1 MIFGIYHIG
10 SATETIKI
18 VQDFLKDNDCEPIV
32 LDKNNYTEAEKC
44 DYIISIGGDGTML
57 RAAKIASIYN
67 KSVIGINCGHFG
79 YLAELEV
86 NEIPLIKKI
95 IDNDYIIER
104 RKMIKVT
111 LEKSGDEFTALN
123 DIVIQR
129 SNDSSIAEITV
140 SSKDKPF
147 LKVKADG
154 IIIATPTGSTAYS
167 MSAGGPIVDPSV
179 DGIIINSICA
189 HSLFDRPII
198 LNGNSEIRIQAKTR
212 NHQDVVYFTVDGDE
226 TIKFDADDTV
236 KISVDRDRTADFI
249 KIKNDSFYSILRSK
263 MI

>member
-1 MIFGIYHIG
+1 
-10 SATETIKI
+10 
-18 VQDFLKDNDCEPIV
+18 
-32 LDKNNYTEAEKC
+32 
-44 DYIISIGGDGTML
+44 
-57 RAAKIASIYN
+57 
-67 KSVIGINCGHFG
+67 
-79 YLAELEV
+79 
-86 NEIPLIKKI
+86 
-95 IDNDYIIER
+95 
-104 RKMIKVT
+104 
-111 LEKSGDEFTALN
+111 
-123 DIVIQR
+123 
-129 SNDSSIAEITV
+129 
-140 SSKDKPF
+140 
-147 LKVKADG
+147 
-154 IIIATPTGSTAYS
+154 

>member
-1 MIFGIYHIG
+1 MIFGIYYIELV
-10 SATETIKI
+10 TEPIKM
-18 VQDFLKDNDCEPIV
+18 VQDFLKENDCESII
-32 LDKNNYTEAEKC
+32 LDKNNPIEAEKC
-44 DYIISIGGDGTML
+44 DFIISIGGDGTML
-57 RAAKIASIYN
+57 RAAKIASNYN

-79 YLAELEV
+79 YLVELEL
-86 NEIPLIKKI
+86 NEIPLIKNI
-95 IDNDYIIER
+95 IDNDYSIEY
-104 RKMIKVT
+104 RKMMKVI
-111 LEKSGDEFTALN
+111 LEKSGAEFTALN
-123 DIVIQR
+123 DTVIQR

-179 DGIIINSICA
+179 DGIIVNSICA

-198 LNGNSEIRIQAKTR
+198 LNGNSELKIQAKTR
-212 NHQDVVYFTVDGDE
+212 NSEDVVYLTVDGDE

-236 KISVDRDRTADFI
+236 KISVDRDKTAHFI